1 MLMYTIAHGS
11 CLRGHRK
18 KVCTESWLWETK
30 SLGESNLHASGVC
43 LDACRSDAR
52 RSTDHAVLPRPS
64 LVPTEKTLR
73 KIQTHKRFKRA
84 LFTRTEL
91 SFVLIN
97 SVFFGL
103 FCCFCKTLRVF
114 GFKKKNVWLLYF
126 FRTLVVIFV
135 CDKKR
140 KAFWP

>member
-97 SVFFGL
+97 SGFFVCFVVFVKPFVCSDL
-103 FCCFCKTLRVF
+103 
-114 GFKKKNVWLLYF
+114 KKKMF
-126 FRTLVVIFV
+126 DCFIF
-135 CDKKR
+135 
-140 KAFWP
+140 